1 MTTDLASESSGT
13 RSVFQ
18 GPRGRLDIAALGD
31 RRFLAMLPV
40 VLFALSMPF
49 LARVLEPVWIHAT
62 DVAKV
67 RMFARFCV
75 SFVLLGC
82 YPAVL
87 TLVRLGV
94 AEVRSGEHRML
105 LAAYPALTT
114 TWQCLVAIDGF
125 LLVAWPDRVSL
136 PIFAMDLGLSIFS
149 AAALPF
155 ILHHKAWFYG
165 FDPKKLLDARASL
178 EHSPIANAQTPIDTL
193 DYRVLQLLA
202 RSGSDIANV
211 MINDIGVGHRDL
223 MLRLGKLTAL
233 GYVEVVN
240 EMHGSQVVLT
250 TQATDTLALPISL
263 FVWNTEDKD
272 TLAELA
278 SARMS
283 LEAREPQKVVVACAR
298 LCETMLKKLISRVEP
313 KVTHVGG
320 KELVKATLG
329 ELVQAARQNKLIGRF
344 EDSLFSAINERRK
357 KIHAR
362 EGEAPID
369 DSDAFALYTLTEM
382 VAREVLRGES
392 KETAD

>member
-1 MTTDLASESSGT
+1 MTTDSAAESDHT
-13 RSVFQ
+13 RSLFQ
-18 GPRGRLDIAALGD
+18 GPKSRIDFDALGD
-31 RRFLAMLPV
+31 RRFLAMLPM
-40 VLFALSMPF
+40 VLFALSLPF
-49 LARVLEPVWIHAT
+49 IARALEPAWINAT
-62 DVAKV
+62 DIAKF

-87 TLVRLGV
+87 VLVRLGI

-105 LAAYPALTT
+105 LAVYPALTT
-114 TWQCLVAIDGF
+114 TWQCVVAIDGF
-125 LLVAWPDRVSL
+125 LLVAWTDKFSL
-136 PIFAMDLGLSIFS
+136 PIFPMDLGLSIFS

-165 FDPKKLLDARASL
+165 FEPKKLLDARMAL
-178 EHSPIANAQTPIDTL
+178 ENAPIGGSPTPIDTL

-202 RSGSDIANV
+202 RSGSDVANV

-223 MLRLGKLTAL
+223 MLRLAKLTAL
-233 GYVEVVN
+233 GYIELVSEL
-240 EMHGSQVVLT
+240 HGSQVVLT

-263 FVWNTEDKD
+263 FVWNTDDKA

-278 SARMS
+278 SARLS

-298 LCETMLKKLISRVEP
+298 LCEAMLKRLISKIEP

-320 KELVKATLG
+320 KELSKATLG
-329 ELVQAARQNKLIGRF
+329 ELVQVARQHKRIGKF

-357 KIHAR
+357 KIHSR

-382 VAREVLRGES
+382 VAREVLRNKGE
-392 KETAD
+392 TVD

>member
-1 MTTDLASESSGT
+1 MTTDLAPEPT
-13 RSVFQ
+13 ADRSIFQ
-18 GPRGRLDIAALGD
+18 GPKSRVDFEALGD
-31 RRFLAMLPV
+31 RRFLAMLPM
-40 VLFALSMPF
+40 VLFALSLPF
-49 LARVLEPVWIHAT
+49 LARVLEPAWIHAT
-62 DVAKV
+62 DLAKV

-82 YPAVL
+82 YPTVL
-87 TLVRLGV
+87 VLVRLGI

-105 LAAYPALTT
+105 LAVYPALTT
-114 TWQCLVAIDGF
+114 IWQCIVAIDGF
-125 LLVAWPDRVSL
+125 LLVAWPEKFSL
-136 PIFAMDLGLSIFS
+136 PIFVMDLGLSIFS

-165 FDPKKLLDARASL
+165 FEPKKLLDARVALQSA
-178 EHSPIANAQTPIDTL
+178 PIGGAPTPIDTL

-202 RSGSDIANV
+202 RSGSDVANV

-223 MLRLGKLTAL
+223 MLRLAKLMAL
-233 GYVEVVN
+233 GYVDLVSEL
-240 EMHGSQVVLT
+240 HGSQVVLT

-263 FVWNTEDKD
+263 FVWNTEDKE

-278 SARMS
+278 AARLS

-298 LCETMLKKLISRVEP
+298 LCESMLKRLIAKIEP

-320 KELVKATLG
+320 KEIVKATLG
-329 ELVQAARQNKLIGRF
+329 ELVQVARQNKRIGKF

-382 VAREVLRGES
+382 VAREVLRNKGEA
-392 KETAD
+392 AD

>member
-1 MTTDLASESSGT
+1 MTTDLAAEPTST
-13 RSVFQ
+13 RSLFQ
-18 GPRGRLDIAALGD
+18 GPKSRIDFEALGD
-31 RRFLAMLPV
+31 RRFLAMIPL
-40 VLFALSMPF
+40 VLFAVTLPF
-49 LARVLEPVWIHAT
+49 IARALEPAWIHAT
-62 DVAKV
+62 DLAKV

-75 SFVLLGC
+75 CFLLLGC
-82 YPAVL
+82 YPAILV
-87 TLVRLGV
+87 LVRLGV

-105 LAAYPALTT
+105 LAVYPALTT

-125 LLVAWPDRVSL
+125 LLVAWSDKFAL
-136 PIFAMDLGLSIFS
+136 PIFIMDVGLSVFS
-149 AAALPF
+149 AAALPL
-155 ILHHKAWFYG
+155 ILHHKSWFYG

-178 EHSPIANAQTPIDTL
+178 EHSPIGGAPTPIDTL

-202 RSGSDIANV
+202 RSGSDVANV

-223 MLRLGKLTAL
+223 MLRLAKLTAL
-233 GYVEVVN
+233 GYVEIVS

-263 FVWNTEDKD
+263 FVWSTEDKD

-278 SARMS
+278 AARLS
-283 LEAREPQKVVVACAR
+283 LEGREPQKVVVACAR
-298 LCETMLKKLISRVEP
+298 LCETLLKKMIAKVEP

-329 ELVQAARQNKLIGRF
+329 ELVQAARQNKLIGKF

-357 KIHAR
+357 KIHAL
-362 EGEAPID
+362 EGQAPID

-382 VAREVLRGES
+382 VAREVLRG
-392 KETAD
+392 KTETAH

>member
-1 MTTDLASESSGT
+1 MTTDLASEPSSP
-13 RSVFQ
+13 RSLFQ
-18 GPRGRLDIAALGD
+18 GPKSRVDLAALGD
-31 RRFLAMLPV
+31 RRFLAMLPL
-40 VLFALSMPF
+40 VLFALSLPF
-49 LARVLEPVWIHAT
+49 IARALEPVWIHAT
-62 DVAKV
+62 DLAKL

-75 SFVLLGC
+75 CFVLLGC

-87 TLVRLGV
+87 VLVRLGV

-105 LAAYPALTT
+105 LAVYPALTT
-114 TWQCLVAIDGF
+114 TWQCLVALDGL
-125 LLVAWPDRVSL
+125 LLVAWPEKFAL
-136 PIFAMDLGLSIFS
+136 PIFVMDLGLSIFS
-149 AAALPF
+149 AASAPF

-178 EHSPIANAQTPIDTL
+178 EHAPIGGAPTPIDTL

-202 RSGSDIANV
+202 RSGSDVANV

-223 MLRLGKLTAL
+223 MLRLAKLTAL
-233 GYVEVVN
+233 GYVELVS

-263 FVWNTEDKD
+263 FVWSTEDKEA
-272 TLAELA
+272 LAELA
-278 SARMS
+278 AARLS
-283 LEAREPQKVVVACAR
+283 LEGREPQKVVVACAR
-298 LCETMLKKLISRVEP
+298 LCETMLKKMIAKVEP

-320 KELVKATLG
+320 KELAKATLG
-329 ELVQAARQNKLIGRF
+329 ELVGTARQHKLIGKF

-382 VAREVLRGES
+382 VAREVLRGKS
-392 KETAD
+392 PGVD

>member
-1 MTTDLASESSGT
+1 MTTQPAPDPESS

-18 GPRGRLDIAALGD
+18 GPKSRVDFEALGD
-31 RRFLAMLPV
+31 RRFLAMVPMI
-40 VLFALSMPF
+40 LFALALPF
-49 LARVLEPVWIHAT
+49 IARALEPVWIGAT
-62 DVAKV
+62 DLAKF

-87 TLVRLGV
+87 TLIRLGI
-94 AEVRSGEHRML
+94 AEVRAGEHRML
-105 LAAYPALTT
+105 LAVYPAMTT
-114 TWQCLVAIDGF
+114 TWQCLVAMDGF
-125 LLVAWPDRVSL
+125 LLVAWPEKFAL
-136 PIFAMDLGLSIFS
+136 PLFIMDLGLSIFS
-149 AAALPF
+149 AASMPF

-165 FDPKKLLDARASL
+165 FEPKKLLDARAAL
-178 EHSPIANAQTPIDTL
+178 QNAPIGGAPTPIDTL

-202 RSGSDIANV
+202 RSGSDVANV

-223 MLRLGKLTAL
+223 MLRLAKLTAL
-233 GYVEVVN
+233 GYVELVS
-240 EMHGSQVVLT
+240 ELHGSQVVLT

-263 FVWNTEDKD
+263 FVWNTEDKE

-278 SARMS
+278 AARLS

-298 LCETMLKKLISRVEP
+298 LCEAMLKRLIAKVEP

-320 KELVKATLG
+320 KEIGKATLG
-329 ELVQAARQNKLIGRF
+329 ELVQCARQNKKIGKF

-362 EGEAPID
+362 EGEAAID

-382 VAREVLRGES
+382 VAREVLRSKGEA
-392 KETAD
+392 AD

>member
-1 MTTDLASESSGT
+1 MVPLMLFGLSLP
-13 RSVFQ
+13 F
-18 GPRGRLDIAALGD
+18 IARA
-31 RRFLAMLPV
+31 
-40 VLFALSMPF
+40 
-49 LARVLEPVWIHAT
+49 LEPTWIHAT
-62 DVAKV
+62 DLAKA

-75 SFVLLGC
+75 DFVLLGC
-82 YPAVL
+82 YPTVL
-87 TLVRLGV
+87 VLVRLGM

-105 LAAYPALTT
+105 LAVYPALTT
-114 TWQCLVAIDGF
+114 TWQCFVALDGF
-125 LLVAWPDRVSL
+125 MLVAWPERVAL
-136 PIFAMDLGLSIFS
+136 PIFVMDLGLSIFS
-149 AAALPF
+149 ATSLPF

-178 EHSPIANAQTPIDTL
+178 AHSPIGGAPTPIDTL

-202 RSGSDIANV
+202 RAGSDIANV

-223 MLRLGKLTAL
+223 MLRLAKLTAL

-263 FVWNTEDKD
+263 FVWSTEDKD

-278 SARMS
+278 AARMS

-298 LCETMLKKLISRVEP
+298 LCEKMLKKLIGKVEP

-320 KELVKATLG
+320 KELAKATLG

-357 KIHAR
+357 KIHAV
-362 EGEAPID
+362 EGESPID

-382 VAREVLRGES
+382 VAREVLRGSEMPS
-392 KETAD
+392 AER

>member
-1 MTTDLASESSGT
+1 MTTDLAPEPEAD
-13 RSVFQ
+13 RSIFQ
-18 GPRGRLDIAALGD
+18 GPKSRVDFEALGD
-31 RRFLAMLPV
+31 RRFLAMLPM
-40 VLFALSMPF
+40 VLFALSLPF
-49 LARVLEPVWIHAT
+49 LARVLEPAWIHAT
-62 DVAKV
+62 DLAKV

-82 YPAVL
+82 YPTVL
-87 TLVRLGV
+87 VLVRLGI

-105 LAAYPALTT
+105 LAVYPALTT
-114 TWQCLVAIDGF
+114 IWQCIVAIDGF
-125 LLVAWPDRVSL
+125 LLVAWPEKFSL
-136 PIFAMDLGLSIFS
+136 PIFVMDLGLSIFS

-165 FDPKKLLDARASL
+165 FEPKKLLDARVALQSA
-178 EHSPIANAQTPIDTL
+178 PIGGAPTPIDTL

-202 RSGSDIANV
+202 RSGSDVANV

-223 MLRLGKLTAL
+223 MLRLAKLMAL
-233 GYVEVVN
+233 GYVDLVSEL
-240 EMHGSQVVLT
+240 HGSQVVLT

-263 FVWNTEDKD
+263 FVWNTEDKE

-278 SARMS
+278 AARLS

-298 LCETMLKKLISRVEP
+298 LCESMLKRLIAKIEP
-313 KVTHVGG
+313 KVTHAGG
-320 KELVKATLG
+320 KEIAKATLG
-329 ELVQAARQNKLIGRF
+329 ELVQVARQNKRIGKF

-382 VAREVLRGES
+382 VAREVLRNKGEA
-392 KETAD
+392 TD

>member
-1 MTTDLASESSGT
+1 MTTDSAAESDHT
-13 RSVFQ
+13 RSLFQ
-18 GPRGRLDIAALGD
+18 GPKSRVDFDALGD
-31 RRFLAMLPV
+31 RRFLAMLPM
-40 VLFALSMPF
+40 VLFALSLPF
-49 LARVLEPVWIHAT
+49 IARALEPAWINAT
-62 DVAKV
+62 DIAKF

-87 TLVRLGV
+87 VLVRLGI

-105 LAAYPALTT
+105 LAVYPALTT
-114 TWQCLVAIDGF
+114 TWQCVVAIDGF
-125 LLVAWPDRVSL
+125 LLVAWTDKFSL
-136 PIFAMDLGLSIFS
+136 PIFPMDLGLSIFS

-165 FDPKKLLDARASL
+165 FEPKKLLDARMAL
-178 EHSPIANAQTPIDTL
+178 ENAPIGGSPTPIDTL

-202 RSGSDIANV
+202 RSGSDVANV

-223 MLRLGKLTAL
+223 MLRLAKLTAL
-233 GYVEVVN
+233 GYVELVS
-240 EMHGSQVVLT
+240 ELHGSQVVLT

-263 FVWNTEDKD
+263 FVWNTEDKA

-278 SARMS
+278 SARLS

-298 LCETMLKKLISRVEP
+298 LCEAMLKRLISKIEP

-320 KELVKATLG
+320 KELSKATLG
-329 ELVQAARQNKLIGRF
+329 ELVQVARQHKRIGKF

-357 KIHAR
+357 KIHSR

-382 VAREVLRGES
+382 VAREVLRNKGE
-392 KETAD
+392 TVD

>member
-1 MTTDLASESSGT
+1 MTTESAAEPPST
-13 RSVFQ
+13 RSLFQ
-18 GPRGRLDIAALGD
+18 GPKSRVDFEALGD
-31 RRFLAMLPV
+31 RRFLAMVPM
-40 VLFALSMPF
+40 VLFALSLPF
-49 LARVLEPVWIHAT
+49 IARVLEPTWIHAT
-62 DVAKV
+62 DLAKF
-67 RMFARFCV
+67 RMFARFCI
-75 SFVLLGC
+75 SFLLLGC

-87 TLVRLGV
+87 TLVRLGI

-105 LAAYPALTT
+105 LAVYPALTT

-125 LLVAWPDRVSL
+125 LLVAWSDKFSL
-136 PIFAMDLGLSIFS
+136 PIFVMDLGLSIFS
-149 AAALPF
+149 ATALPF

-165 FDPKKLLDARASL
+165 FEPKKLLDARAAL
-178 EHSPIANAQTPIDTL
+178 AHAPIGGSPTPIDTL

-202 RSGSDIANV
+202 RSGSDVANV

-223 MLRLGKLTAL
+223 MLRLAKLTAL
-233 GYVEVVN
+233 GYVELVN
-240 EMHGSQVVLT
+240 ELHGSQVVLT

-263 FVWNTEDKD
+263 FVWNTEDQA

-278 SARMS
+278 SARLS

-298 LCETMLKKLISRVEP
+298 LCESMLKRLIAKIEP

-320 KELVKATLG
+320 KELSKATLG
-329 ELVQAARQNKLIGRF
+329 ELVQVARQHKLIGKF

-357 KIHAR
+357 KIHSR

-382 VAREVLRGES
+382 VAREVLRSKGEPV
-392 KETAD
+392 D